1 MLMITA
7 IHRKKLIPIFVILFA
22 LAGMTFSVVGETSS
36 HGIAELTES
45 LATGQDDHPHGQD
58 FDSRDT
64 DEKLQLH
71 LHHDSGNHTHESAG
85 QLTIHLV
92 SDQEISLRR
101 PTPFAGGS
109 PRSFRYRLDR
119 PPKASLTV

>member
-1 MLMITA
+1 MITA
-7 IHRKKLIPIFVILFA
+7 IHRKKLIPLFVMLFA

-36 HGIAELTES
+36 HGIAELTEFS
-45 LATGQDDHPHGQD
+45 AVDQGDHPHNHD
-58 FDSRDT
+58 FDNRDT

-71 LHHDSGNHTHESAG
+71 LHHDSGNHTHESAD
-85 QLTIHLV
+85 QLSIHLL

-101 PTPFAGGS
+101 PIRFAGGF

>member
-1 MLMITA
+1 MITA
-7 IHRKKLIPIFVILFA
+7 IHRKKLIPLFIMLLA

-36 HGIAELTES
+36 PGIAELTEFS
-45 LATGQDDHPHGQD
+45 AADQNAHPHSHD

-119 PPKASLTV
+119 PPKAPLTA